1 MSNKQYP
8 EILNN
13 MALSDS
19 TSDIRQQNL
28 LCQIN
33 NLKVIEVHG
42 ADAKKFLHGQL
53 TNNVEALDKN
63 TLQLNGYCDPKGR
76 LIALFYLI
84 RLADKYLVIIDQSI
98 ALNVV
103 KRLQMF
109 VLMAAVEFK
118 PSELQCIGFAQ
129 QVSNN
134 ISGLITDA
142 ALSPCGISIDNN
154 GLILAKL
161 NGKLA
166 RHLIIGDDNQLG
178 EAWNTLSKDSLS
190 CDDSVW
196 HLLDIQQGQ
205 PTLTEKTQGAFVPQM
220 LNLDL
225 VGGLSFNKGCYPGQE
240 VVARMHHL
248 GKLKRRMYRLHISC
262 EKQPLAG
269 DGIYSSA
276 TNSNESVGK
285 IISAVKIKDNTFE
298 ALAVLQI
305 KHKEDHNLYLD
316 DATDTILSFIAMP
329 YKIKES

>member
-8 EILNN
+8 EILGN

-19 TSDIRQQNL
+19 TSDILQQNL

-33 NLKVIEVHG
+33 NLKVIEIHG

-53 TNNVEALDKN
+53 TNDVEALDKN

-84 RLADKYLVIIDQSI
+84 RLTHKYLMIIDQSI
-98 ALNVV
+98 SSNVV

-109 VLMAAVEFK
+109 VLMAEVKFE

-134 ISGLITDA
+134 TSDLITDA
-142 ALSPCGISIDNN
+142 ALSPCDASIDNN
-154 GLILAKL
+154 GLILARL
-161 NGKLA
+161 DGELA
-166 RHLIIGDDNQLG
+166 RHLIIGDNNQLG
-178 EAWNTLSKDSLS
+178 QAWSMLSKDNLI
-190 CDDSVW
+190 CDNSVW
-196 HLLDIQQGQ
+196 RLLDIQQGQ
-205 PTLTEKTQGAFVPQM
+205 PTLIEKIQGAFIPQM
-220 LNLDL
+220 MNLDL

-248 GKLKRRMYRLHISC
+248 GKLKRRMYHLHIIC
-262 EKQPLAG
+262 TEQPLAG
-269 DGIYSSA
+269 DGIYSSE
-276 TNSNESVGK
+276 TNSNESAGK
-285 IISAVKIKDNTFE
+285 IVSIVKTKDNEFA

-305 KHKEDHNLYLD
+305 KHKENKDLYLGD
-316 DATDTILSFIAMP
+316 DTDTALSLITMP
-329 YKIKES
+329 YEIKES